1 MNFWVTLRDTVG
13 TFFVESVVEPFSQ
26 IALPDVIDILGLAIV
41 LYELYRFFRKRRAG
55 RVLLGLMAVVV
66 CSVLVVALGLPTLTY
81 IVRLFSAA
89 AFFCIV
95 VIFQPEL
102 RDALERI
109 GNTTFLNPGS
119 DRISKKRIGLAKAT
133 TLETVDAVCK
143 MAGSKTGAL
152 IVFEGMTKLGS
163 CIETGK
169 TVDAKITSLLLQN
182 IFYDKAPLHD
192 GAVIIRDFKIHS
204 ASCVL
209 PSTNG
214 TINFNN
220 MGTRHRAAVGV
231 TEVSDALVV
240 IVSEQTGIISVAQD
254 GKLLRGVDN
263 VSLYDIL
270 MTYLAGYTYVH
281 TKRANMDGDYLEHL
295 QRFSSFEIVR
305 GEKAAAGDEVTG
317 DSEQATAAK
326 SSVQPTVADDRSSE
340 EQNF

>member
-1 MNFWVTLRDTVG
+1 MNFLVTLWDTVR
-13 TFFVESVVEPFSQ
+13 TFFVQSVVEPFSQ
-26 IALPDVIDILGLAIV
+26 IALLDVIDILGLAIV

-66 CSVLVVALGLPTLTY
+66 CSLLVVALQLPTLTY

-109 GNTTFLNPGS
+109 GNTTLLNPGS
-119 DRISKKRIGLAKAT
+119 DRISKKRIGLAKT
-133 TLETVDAVCK
+133 TTMETVDAVCK
-143 MAGSKTGAL
+143 MAESKTGAL

-169 TVDAKITSLLLQN
+169 AVDAKITSPLLQN

-231 TEVSDALVV
+231 TEVSDALVI

-281 TKRANMDGDYLEHL
+281 TKRANMDGNYLEHL
-295 QRFSSFEIVR
+295 QRFSSFEILR
-305 GEKAAAGDEVTG
+305 GEKTATNEGAADE
-317 DSEQATAAK
+317 SEQVNQTNGAA
-326 SSVQPTVADDRSSE
+326 QPTASDDRSSE
-340 EQNF
+340 EQNL

>member
-1 MNFWVTLRDTVG
+1 MNVWVTLWDAVC
-13 TFFVESVVEPFSQ
+13 TFFARFVGEPFSQ
-26 IALPDVIDILGLAIV
+26 ITLTDVVDILCLTLA

-55 RVLLGLMAVVV
+55 RVLLGLMAIIA
-66 CSVLVVALGLPTLTY
+66 CSVLVVALQLPTLTY

-89 AFFCIV
+89 SFFCIV

-133 TLETVDAVCK
+133 TMETVDAVCK
-143 MAGSKTGAL
+143 MAESKTGAL

-295 QRFSSFEIVR
+295 QRFSSFEILS
-305 GEKAAAGDEVTG
+305 GEKTAPNESAAEE
-317 DSEQATAAK
+317 SEQVNRASAPA
-326 SSVQPTVADDRSSE
+326 QPVESDDRSSE